1 MSKPKNTVMEYRNY
15 YLPMDFPVLVLTGGH
30 WKISDIPSSRLHFH
44 NCLEIGLCHSHSGTM
59 KFYSEPMPFKEGDVT
74 CIPRN
79 IPHTTYSDPGTESRW
94 SYIMF
99 DPAELFKGLFLTPD
113 GGPGLPLFSYQKYR
127 HILPREEYPHI
138 HYLSLSIVREM
149 EEKRPNYQVCVK
161 GLLLA
166 LSIELN
172 RIQEQ
177 ANQEPDA
184 FPGSSPR
191 DSLPENALII
201 SPALDYIEDN
211 YSTQFPM
218 DVLAEVCHMS
228 LTHFRRIFHTI
239 MRTSPLNYLNSTR
252 IMKACNLLR
261 STEESILT
269 ISEMVGFASVSNF
282 NRHFQAVIHMTPRE
296 YRSQMLQA
304 HQKTGIDSRQT
315 ILEFTG
321 WMVPEADPN

>member
-99 DPAELFKGLFLTPD
+99 DPAELFKGLLLTPD
-113 GGPGLPLFSYQKYR
+113 AGPGLSLFSYQKYR

-138 HYLSLSIVREM
+138 HYLALSIVREM
-149 EEKRPNYQVCVK
+149 EEKRPNYRVCVK

-177 ANQEPDA
+177 ASQDA
-184 FPGSSPR
+184 DPGASPR
-191 DSLPENALII
+191 TSLPENALII
-201 SPALDYIEDN
+201 SPALDYMEDN
-211 YSTQFPM
+211 YSTQFPIE
-218 DVLAEVCHMS
+218 VLAEVCHMS

-239 MRTSPLNYLNSTR
+239 MRTSPLDYLNSTR

-296 YRSQMLQA
+296 YRSQMLLA
-304 HQKTGIDSRQT
+304 HQETGIDSRQT

-321 WMVPEADPN
+321 WMAPEADPN